1 MKRRL
6 PNTPTEI
13 AVPLVARAAEVRAA
27 SFNETD
33 NTIDIVW
40 TTGAK
45 VRRYSWSEGPYDE
58 ELVVTPGA
66 VRLDRLN
73 AGAPFLNTHSAS
85 DLSFVIGSVV
95 PGTARIEGGKGL
107 ATIVLTSRE
116 DAQGVVKDIRDGV
129 IRNISVGYRYHKV
142 EKTDGQEG
150 DPALWR
156 VTDWEP
162 LEVSAVPIPADPGA
176 QIRSGAPASGFS
188 CAITDL
194 THAAFRTDSS
204 VAQTRM
210 RMLAAEAA
218 SRATSTPPLPLT
230 DPKGPPT
237 VTHIPAQP
245 RRDDDR
251 SRAEAVTSAL
261 LHRTAPDQFTLP
273 DAAREFAGM
282 TLTEI
287 ARSTLEA
294 QGLSTRSLSRSEI
307 VDLATANGTRTG
319 GSHSTSDFPSIL
331 ANVATKTLRAAY
343 EAAPQTFRPL
353 VREVSV
359 PDFRTVT
366 RGQIGEAPQL
376 ERINEHGEYKRGTMG
391 EGSESYAIATYGK
404 VIALT
409 RQAIINDDLGAFA
422 RLSRAFGVSAANLES
437 DLVWA
442 QILMNPTMGDGVA
455 LFHASHNNLGSAAG
469 INADSVAAGFEA
481 MRLQKGLDGKTLLN
495 LTPRFLIT
503 SAAAVMKGAQL
514 LAPLQ
519 AAQAADTVPAYLR
532 VVTPISE
539 PRLDTGFTDPAS
551 GTVIA
556 GNRFAWYLGADPA
569 QIDTV
574 ELAYLEGQR
583 GVYTETQRGFNIDGV
598 EVKARLDA
606 GAKVIDWRAFWK
618 NPAVA
623 L

>member
-1 MKRRL
+1 MTMKRRL

-13 AVPLVARAAEVRAA
+13 AVPLVARAAEVRATSFDEA
-27 SFNETD
+27 S
-33 NTIDIVW
+33 NTIDIIW
-40 TTGAK
+40 TTGAT

-66 VRLDRLN
+66 VRLGRLN
-73 AGAPFLNTHSAS
+73 AGAPFLDTHSAG
-85 DLSFVIGSVV
+85 DLSRVIGSVV
-95 PGTARIEGGKGL
+95 PGSARIEGGKGL
-107 ATIVLTSRE
+107 ATIVLSSRE
-116 DAQGVVKDIRDGV
+116 DAKGVVQDIRDGV
-129 IRNISVGYRYHKV
+129 IRNVSVGYRYHAV

-176 QIRSGAPASGFS
+176 QIRSEAPTNGFP
-188 CAITDL
+188 CAITD
-194 THAAFRTDSS
+194 RSS
-204 VAQTRM
+204 SGADGSAAQTRM
-210 RMLAAEAA
+210 RMRALAEA
-218 SRATSTPPLPLT
+218 STCAISAPSLPLT
-230 DPKGPPT
+230 DPKGPT
-237 VTHIPAQP
+237 VTQIPAQP
-245 RRDDDR
+245 RRADDL

-273 DAAREFAGM
+273 EAAREFAGM

-319 GSHSTSDFPSIL
+319 GMHSTSDFPSIL

-376 ERINEHGEYKRGTMG
+376 ERINEHGEYRRGTLG

-442 QILMNPTMGDGVA
+442 QILMNPNMGDGIP

-495 LTPRFLIT
+495 ITPKYLIT
-503 SAAAVMKGAQL
+503 SVAAVMKGAQL

-519 AAQAADTVPAYLR
+519 AAQASNAVPEYLR
-532 VVTPISE
+532 VVATIAE
-539 PRLDTGFTDPAS
+539 PRLDNGFTDPAS
-551 GTVIA
+551 GTIIA
-556 GNRFAWYLGADPA
+556 GNRFKWYLGADPN

-606 GAKVIDWRAFWK
+606 GAKVIDWRAFYQ
-618 NPAVA
+618 NPATT